1 MQIVC
6 TYWHS
11 VQKHVTQITLF
22 TGNICRSTL
31 AEAILRHLVAE
42 RGESDKVSDRVDQ
55 WYILCI
61 MYYIII
67 IIADTVLLINTGDTD
82 SWLMQFVWTMKIGAV

>member
-1 MQIVC
+1 MI
-6 TYWHS
+6 H
-11 VQKHVTQITLF
+11 
-22 TGNICRSTL
+22 
-31 AEAILRHLVAE
+31 
-42 RGESDKVSDRVDQ
+42 
-55 WYILCI
+55 I

>member
-1 MQIVC
+1 MQEHI
-6 TYWHS
+6 
-11 VQKHVTQITLF
+11 TQITLF

-42 RGESDKVSDRVDQ
+42 RGESDEVM
-55 WYILCI
+55 IHI

-67 IIADTVLLINTGDTD
+67 IIADTVILINTGDTD
-82 SWLMQFVWTMKIGAV
+82 S